1 MLVSHCVK
9 KRLTIADDNLK
20 LLRENRRPLFL
31 QSALNVYSGRSS
43 LRAEKNFRGMTKT
56 IPELVESFVNG
67 DQSSFAE
74 LVARFRRKIYN
85 LAFQLLGNHLDADEV
100 VQETFV
106 RIYKRREELR
116 SVTYFSTFL
125 MRIATNYA
133 IDMLRRRKGHSSI
146 PDDSVSLRS
155 DEQVSLSKRV
165 ATPVEMYEQKRLME
179 EIGKALELLPP
190 RQRLT
195 AILHDIEG
203 YTKAEIAAIFDCP
216 QATVRSNLHIARTKL
231 KKILR
236 QRLRIGEQE

>member
-1 MLVSHCVK
+1 MS
-9 KRLTIADDNLK
+9 
-20 LLRENRRPLFL
+20 
-31 QSALNVYSGRSS
+31 
-43 LRAEKNFRGMTKT
+43 KT
-56 IPELVESFVNG
+56 IPELVESFVSG

-116 SVTYFSTFL
+116 NVTYFSTFL

-133 IDMLRRRKGHSSI
+133 IDMLRRRKGHSSM
-146 PDDSVSLRS
+146 PDESVSLQS